1 VTGNAKKQLEDNSV
15 LWSTKAELNALLE
28 DSGLRR
34 LPEID

>member
-1 VTGNAKKQLEDNSV
+1 MQIFRYSQYLMH